1 MKTMITKVYP
11 SADLKNR
18 IVTVSPNPKFNHPD
32 RAMKPVR
39 SCRSLAFVC
48 LFVTSVSFLAL
59 TGCSGLGSASFPDAA
74 ANPAQVPVGSIQG
87 SVYGGHAP
95 LVGAHVYLLS
105 PGTSGYGSQASSLL
119 CATLTGNAQTTCQS
133 SLTKNSSDPNI
144 PTSWYY
150 IPTDAT
156 GAFNL
161 TGNYTCTAGS
171 PVYIYAYG
179 GSPTYP
185 SAQNNFPVASFTVA
199 TATSIGKGGGAKQ
212 QYEYTGYFTLDTT
225 TGQGY
230 SNPIE
235 NFYIGEQVQIG
246 NITNHTFLNGIAT
259 VQATNLSTTT
269 FNLNGTYDDAVGN
282 SQLSGTVSLVGSYG
296 NSEGEAIASPTFN
309 PGVVNLATLGVC
321 PSTGSLAAGGTLFN
335 GSTSSAIHYI
345 YMNEVSTAVT
355 AYAFEGFTPTTVT
368 STTNATDIGSSATN
382 LIGIENAALN
392 AAQLYDINGSQITT
406 SYAGEGHIANPKTP
420 AGNGRTP
427 QLLLDT
433 MGNILA
439 ACVDSNNTSTIDG
452 NASESPQCATL
463 FETATGNGIPK
474 SVTGYGT
481 IPVDTAQAMLNIA
494 HYPAGDP
501 ASTSTFMAN
510 LYGLPSGNVPFTPH
524 LTTQPNDFTVAIQY
538 SSTGQTNTNIS
549 SATTLT
555 GNAYASG
562 PESIA
567 IDGYGNPW
575 INTLNGGNSPWNIFQ
590 INPLG
595 VVTYTSANATYK
607 LGYITIDPSNNIFSG
622 SNYAQG
628 DEFEVVAAGTVNTS
642 ATRTT
647 YTYTGNYGGTTAP
660 FNADGFYNGYMSV
673 ANGAGNIFIGATSPA
688 TNNGNATTAQG
699 YTIALNP
706 STPGTFASLF
716 TPYSMGTTIGSIGAH
731 GAVENA
737 STGDIWW
744 SNEEY
749 VGTTTNAFAIN
760 RVNAT
765 TGKPETGFPIQYA
778 TNNAV
783 DRPESAAI
791 DKNGNFWAAA
801 RLGNTLLEVTQAG
814 TLTTNHTGNT
824 LATPFGI
831 SIDGDNNILIGA
843 NVTGTSIAK
852 FSIANNTNLSPPTTN
867 YTLGGQ
873 LTDPL
878 NIAMDQSGN
887 LWITTNTNNTVV
899 EWIGAGAPLY
909 NPLSLASKNN
919 ALSTRP

>member
-1 MKTMITKVYP
+1 
-11 SADLKNR
+11 
-18 IVTVSPNPKFNHPD
+18 
-32 RAMKPVR
+32 MKPFR
-39 SCRSLAFVC
+39 YSLAFAG
-48 LFVTSVSFLAL
+48 LFVTSLSLLAL
-59 TGCSGLGSASFPDAA
+59 AGCSGLGSASFPDAA
-74 ANPAQVPVGSIQG
+74 ANPAQVPVGTIQG

-95 LVGAHVYLLS
+95 LTGAHVYLLS

-119 CATLTGNAQTTCQS
+119 CNTGTANASCTT
-133 SLTKNSSDPNI
+133 SLALNASDPNI

-150 IPTDAT
+150 ETTDAT

-161 TGNYTCTAGS
+161 TGNYTCTAGN

-185 SAQNNFPVASFTVA
+185 STGNVFASNTFTIQA
-199 TATSIGKGGGAKQ
+199 KTGSTS
-212 QYEYTGYFTLDTT
+212 YTILFTT
-225 TGQGY
+225 TTTQ
-230 SNPIE
+230 
-235 NFYIGEQVQIG
+235 NFYIGEQITFSGYTNGG
-246 NITNHTFLNGIAT
+246 NTGTNFAFLNTQTAT
-259 VQATNLSTTT
+259 VLAAGLSTTQFEVT
-269 FNLNGTYDDAVGN
+269 VNTTNGTFTNNGLGN
-282 SQLSGTVSLVGSYG
+282 NNTYSATG
-296 NSEGEAIASPTFN
+296 NLTANPTNN

-321 PSTGSLAAGGTLFN
+321 PSTGTLAAGGTLFN
-335 GSTSSAIHYI
+335 GSTSSPISYI

-355 AYAFEGFTPTTVT
+355 AYTFEGFTPATVT
-368 STTNATDIGSSATN
+368 ATTNATDIGSSSNN

-406 SYAGEGHIANPKTP
+406 AYAGEGHIANPKTP

-427 QLLLDT
+427 QFLLDT

-452 NASESPQCATL
+452 NASESPQCTTL
-463 FETATGNGIPK
+463 FETATSNGIPK

-501 ASTSTFMAN
+501 GSTSTFMAN

-538 SSTGQTNTNIS
+538 SYTGATNTAIS
-549 SATTLT
+549 SAASGTIT
-555 GNAYASG
+555 GNAYSAG

-595 VVTYTSANATYK
+595 VVTYTSANAPYK
-607 LGYITIDPSNNIFSG
+607 LGYITVDPSNNIFSG
-622 SNYAQG
+622 SNYTQG
-628 DEFEVVAAGTVNTS
+628 DEFEVLAAGIVNTS

-688 TNNGNATTAQG
+688 TTNSNATTAQG

-716 TPYSMGTTIGSIGAH
+716 TPYSMGTLIGSIGSH

-744 SNEEY
+744 SSEEY

-765 TGKPETGFPIQYA
+765 TGKPEANFPIQYA
-778 TNNAV
+778 ANNAV
-783 DRPESAAI
+783 NRPESAAI

-801 RLGNTLLEVTQAG
+801 RLGNTLLKVTQAG

-824 LATPFGI
+824 LATPFGVA
-831 SIDGDNNILIGA
+831 IDGDNNILIGA

-873 LTDPL
+873 LTGPL

-909 NPLSLASKNN
+909 NPLSLASKYN